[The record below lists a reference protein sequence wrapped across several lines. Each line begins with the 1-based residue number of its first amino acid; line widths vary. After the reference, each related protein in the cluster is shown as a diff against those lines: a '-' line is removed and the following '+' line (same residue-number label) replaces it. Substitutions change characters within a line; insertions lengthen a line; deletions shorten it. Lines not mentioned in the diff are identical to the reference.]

1 MTFSKAQTRWPAA
14 ALIGAAFV
22 VGSMGCSSDS
32 DADGDKGSTTSAA
45 STASTAPSGSGQS
58 TSTAPSTTST
68 PVTTAPTRPE
78 LPPLPEGLSP
88 EPATPEL
95 PDGIY
100 TIQVN
105 SYDNE
110 NVTLNVN
117 LVSVNTDVYGPDGK
131 PYLVEDLDPFT
142 LRDLP
147 LASDRRLFLLPDGGG
162 WQVEEVD
169 DYQDF
174 FSAIA
179 NRQDRPTPWD
189 VNQNSVFAITVV
201 DQQITQ
207 AMQIFLP

>member
-1 MTFSKAQTRWPAA
+1 MKSRW
-14 ALIGAAFV
+14 
-22 VGSMGCSSDS
+22 SQR
-32 DADGDKGSTTSAA
+32 TTSLRWALALGA
-45 STASTAPSGSGQS
+45 SGFLALSACSGEDKSD
-58 TSTAPSTTST
+58 PSTTST
-68 PVTTAPTRPE
+68 TEAESAASSSTAAAPTTGPAPTTSPTTVPTRPE

-100 TIQVN
+100 TAQVN

-110 NVTLNVN
+110 NVSLNLNLVNVN
-117 LVSVNTDVYGPDGK
+117 LDVYAPDGK
-131 PYLVEDLDPFT
+131 PYLVEDVDPFT

-147 LASDRRLFLLPDGGG
+147 LASGRRMFLLPDGGG
-162 WQVEEVD
+162 WQTEEVD

-201 DQQITQ
+201 NQEITQ
-207 AMQIFLP
+207 AMQVFLP